1 MKRKTFTILSTI
13 IAVLFCQSFSNSLLA
28 KSGNTEEITLQLGS
42 FSKIGLNG
50 GYEVELVQG
59 NEESITIVSEKE
71 MLNKVKAEISNGLL
85 EISTKKEFLIHKIK
99 LVIKFKNIEEI
110 KIDGGMSLKSKQT
123 VQVESLALKV
133 NGGADIKL
141 GIIGKSLKLDLA
153 GGTNAEIKGNVA
165 NLEILLGG
173 AGNIS
178 ADLLE
183 AENVKVEIDGAGY
196 AKVWATKSIDAQL
209 AGVGV
214 IEYKG
219 NPANVKTGFSG
230 IGSIRQKE

>member
-1 MKRKTFTILSTI
+1 MRRKTFTILSTM
-13 IAVLFCQSFSNSLLA
+13 IAVLFCQSFTISLSA

-42 FSKIGLNG
+42 FTKIHLNG
-50 GYEVELVQG
+50 GYEVELLQG

-71 MLNKVKAEISNGLL
+71 ILNKVKAEISDGLL
-85 EISTKKEFLIHKIK
+85 EIKSEKEILVHKVKLI
-99 LVIKFKNIEEI
+99 IKFKNIEEL
-110 KIDGGMSLKSKQT
+110 KIDGGMSLKSIQPVQT
-123 VQVESLALKV
+123 ENLVLKV

-141 GIIGKSLKLDLA
+141 NITGKSLKLVLA
-153 GGTNAEIKGNVA
+153 GGTNIELRGNVT
-165 NLEILLGG
+165 NLDIMLGG

-178 ADLLE
+178 ADILE

-214 IEYKG
+214 IEYLGK
-219 NPANVKTGFSG
+219 PSNVKTGISG